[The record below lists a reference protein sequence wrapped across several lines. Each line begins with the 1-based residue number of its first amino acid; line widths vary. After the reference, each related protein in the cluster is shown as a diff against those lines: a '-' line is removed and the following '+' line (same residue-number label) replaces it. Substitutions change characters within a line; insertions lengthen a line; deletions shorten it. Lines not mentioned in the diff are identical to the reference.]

1 MFYEELMMDP
11 QTLIKFKIFRRMLT
25 LQNPSH
31 PIAQLAKEMELSYQQ
46 AFIELTEID
55 QDLTELTPDHM
66 SILGRGGKLQPQ
78 NIAVTIDEYRF
89 YLLNKSVP
97 FLYVLYMLNEDH
109 PTITDFCAKYDVSR
123 STVSRK
129 FEHLKKHL
137 KQFQLRFTYT
147 ESNLVGDERLVRL
160 SLFNII
166 WLGTRG
172 IEWPFAIAESETEK
186 MVDRFT
192 EYFPMTHSYLG
203 RLELK
208 YFAALI
214 LLRIKKGNFAKYD
227 KRYNFLMKNNP
238 YFDFERLTQVVDPE
252 VSMTDKQ
259 LKGESGFIYLMAQI
273 FPFYLSP
280 EEEALQQTLQ
290 FFSSKQNPVYPL
302 VVDLLAEMKAT
313 FFASQPG
320 LLDEPLV
327 VGNLINVTFGNYVF
341 RQPFP
346 NIYRL
351 LTPSINR
358 GSAEEQLQQKI
369 DEFLTSYREES
380 AVDYINDENQE
391 QMATMYT
398 HALLPFYDQIRYS
411 NRLRVGVALEDNFL
425 VVQGLNQFLHD
436 LTFVAAEPYDLNQQ
450 ENYDVIVSS
459 NQLMKKLKPEKMSYI
474 WDYAA
479 DDRQYID
486 LYRTL
491 KNRFDEKNLSL

>member
-1 MFYEELMMDP
+1 
-11 QTLIKFKIFRRMLT
+11 
-25 LQNPSH
+25 
-31 PIAQLAKEMELSYQQ
+31 
-46 AFIELTEID
+46 
-55 QDLTELTPDHM
+55 
-66 SILGRGGKLQPQ
+66 
-78 NIAVTIDEYRF
+78 
-89 YLLNKSVP
+89 
-97 FLYVLYMLNEDH
+97 
-109 PTITDFCAKYDVSR
+109 
-123 STVSRK
+123 
-129 FEHLKKHL
+129 
-137 KQFQLRFTYT
+137 
-147 ESNLVGDERLVRL
+147 
-160 SLFNII
+160 
-166 WLGTRG
+166 
-172 IEWPFAIAESETEK
+172 
-186 MVDRFT
+186 
-192 EYFPMTHSYLG
+192 
-203 RLELK
+203 
-208 YFAALI
+208 
-214 LLRIKKGNFAKYD
+214 
-227 KRYNFLMKNNP
+227 
-238 YFDFERLTQVVDPE
+238 
-252 VSMTDKQ
+252 
-259 LKGESGFIYLMAQI
+259 
-273 FPFYLSP
+273 
-280 EEEALQQTLQ
+280 
-290 FFSSKQNPVYPL
+290 
-302 VVDLLAEMKAT
+302 KAT

-369 DEFLTSYREES
+369 DDFLTIYREES